1 MSTLSHPRSL
11 KALSVALLLTL
22 LAVSACSR
30 SAPEL
35 PVILPTLTAATP
47 PALLPTVTGMATL
60 TTIPALAPSPTPYV
74 PFHATAMVD
83 NLRLRTNPGTLFPAL
98 RMIQK
103 DTSLLVLGQAPGGE
117 WIFVQMVSEESGW
130 VFAKLL
136 VSDHPLDLIPF
147 IQPENVQL
155 VKGHVVNANNQP
167 ITGIQ
172 FAITQGQGMDA
183 PRNDAMTDAN
193 GDFYAFMP
201 LTASG
206 EWYVSYAAI
215 ACTSNL
221 MDANCNWKSGVAF
234 QPEPAGTFVT
244 LPMEAT
250 LEFTWK

>member
-1 MSTLSHPRSL
+1 MLTLSHLRSL
-11 KALSVALLLTL
+11 TFLSVAIMVAL

-30 SAPEL
+30 PAPEI
-35 PVILPTLTAATP
+35 PVILPTLT
-47 PALLPTVTGMATL
+47 LLPTAIGAATL
-60 TTIPALAPSPTPYV
+60 TPIPTLALSPTPYV

-83 NLRLRTNPGTLFPAL
+83 NLMLRSNPGYLFPAL
-98 RMIQK
+98 LMMQK
-103 DTSLLVLGQAPGGE
+103 DTSLLVLGQSPGGE
-117 WIFVQMVSEESGW
+117 WIFVQMPSNESGW

-155 VKGHVVNANNQP
+155 IKGRVVDASNQP
-167 ITGIQ
+167 VNGVQ
-172 FAITQGQGMDA
+172 FAITQGQETNA

-206 EWYVSYAAI
+206 EWYVGYVAI
-215 ACTSNL
+215 ACTSNK
-221 MDANCNWKSGVAF
+221 MDANCNWKSGVAL
-234 QPEPAGTFVT
+234 QPEPVGTFIT
-244 LPMEAT
+244 LPLTST